1 LLLNAAILQQARLT
15 NKQLTSTITIMFCA
29 QLLVEFMKLMKELN
43 QKEISDSH
51 DIPGNKYSVVS
62 LGGEIGG
69 AAEFFRAGT
78 I

>member
-1 LLLNAAILQQARLT
+1 
-15 NKQLTSTITIMFCA
+15 MFCA